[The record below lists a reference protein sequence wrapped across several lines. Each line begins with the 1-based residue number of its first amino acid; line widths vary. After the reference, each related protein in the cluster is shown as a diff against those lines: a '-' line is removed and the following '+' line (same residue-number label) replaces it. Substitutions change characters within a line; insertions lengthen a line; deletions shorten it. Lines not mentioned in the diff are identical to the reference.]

1 MLGKGG
7 NGRDIVSMTEREKM
21 RRLAPLRQVEAYW
34 NGLCEADKV
43 PLRSQIDPR
52 GMEDALENAFLME
65 RIAQTMAKVRVAGT
79 HLNDVMGM
87 QVAGMP
93 LSSLI
98 APPERERFG
107 QAVAQLFATP
117 AIVRIDLRAE
127 GGFGKPDLEANMV
140 LLPLRSD
147 FGDQSRALGALVSHG
162 RIGRTP
168 RRFVIRN
175 LEVIPALGNR
185 HIVNRDPVDVKARTP
200 ERLFRED
207 PAPYAAKP
215 AQTIRDKA
223 ARDKTT
229 RVQPP
234 RDEAPLQVSGL
245 GHLRLVVSN
254 D

>member
-7 NGRDIVSMTEREKM
+7 KGRDVVSMTEREKM

-34 NGLCEADKV
+34 NGLCEQDAV

-65 RIAQTMAKVRVAGT
+65 RIAPTMAKVRVAGT

-98 APPERERFG
+98 APAERERFG
-107 QAVAQLFATP
+107 EAVSHLFADP
-117 AIVRIDLRAE
+117 AVVRIDLRAE
-127 GGFGKPDLEANMV
+127 GGFGKPDLEANML

-168 RRFVIRN
+168 RRFVIRSI
-175 LEVIPALGNR
+175 EVTPALNNAR
-185 HIVNRDPVDVKARTP
+185 VVSREPIDVEGRTP
-200 ERLFRED
+200 EHLFRDE
-207 PAPYAAKP
+207 PTPYAPRTKPKAQEETPRP
-215 AQTIRDKA
+215 AQEGA
-223 ARDKTT
+223 
-229 RVQPP
+229 
-234 RDEAPLQVSGL
+234 
-245 GHLRLVVSN
+245 GHLRLVISN